1 MRAMAELLLMGVCII
16 LHLFICACVLCE
28 ASSLFFLY
36 FRMANLPSGL
46 IQLVS
51 KLINCCR

>member
-51 KLINCCR
+51 KLINCC